1 MKIYLGGSLQNETIK
16 AIANDLRSSLG
27 YGSVVFDDWMAAH
40 PEADDKWRQY
50 SIQRGMNY
58 EDAIR
63 SNAGQNVFTMDML
76 HLIGSDVFV
85 LVLPAGKS
93 AHLEA
98 GFMAGLRT
106 AGFGKRMYILLDGDT
121 PRYDV
126 MYAFADEVFDGVA
139 DLTRKL
145 QEDERYY
152 KDHGRL

>member
-1 MKIYLGGSLQNETIK
+1 MKIYLGGSLQNEKIK
-16 AIANDLRSSLG
+16 TIANDLRSSLS
-27 YGSVVFDDWMAAH
+27 YGTVVFDDWMAAH
-40 PEADDKWRQY
+40 PEADEKWREY
-50 SIQRGMNY
+50 SLQRGMSY

-85 LVLPAGKS
+85 LILPAGKS

-106 AGFGKRMYILLDGDT
+106 AGFGKRMYILSDGPE

-126 MYAFADEVFDGVA
+126 MYAFADAVFRNGD
-139 DLTRKL
+139 DLTHRL
-145 QEDERYY
+145 RSDEQYY